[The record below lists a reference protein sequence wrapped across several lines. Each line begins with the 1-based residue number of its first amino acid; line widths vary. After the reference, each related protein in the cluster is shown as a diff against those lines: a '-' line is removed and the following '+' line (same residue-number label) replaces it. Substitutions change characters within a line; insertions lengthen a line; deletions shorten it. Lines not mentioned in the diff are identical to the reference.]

1 MRILTNISIAA
12 VFFFF
17 STEMV
22 AGTNEK
28 EIKALYHTLD
38 SLIECQD
45 SLISEKKAHIKS
57 ILDGMRDMNL
67 NSEQE
72 MALNNRLYDEYM
84 AFNFDSAHHYIKKN
98 YHLD

>member
-45 SLISEKKAHIKS
+45 SLISEKKAKS
-57 ILDGMRDMNL
+57 DCADYSNWDCECR
-67 NSEQE
+67 
-72 MALNNRLYDEYM
+72 REY
-84 AFNFDSAHHYIKKN
+84 ADKVADPQCEHPVENEDP
-98 YHLD
+98 